1 MAFLQKNFGLI
12 GDPGNSDVPR
22 HWSYKTDDTHATVDT
37 VSYFDTVSGLVR
49 VGDWITV
56 VVVTN
61 LNLSNEAVST
71 YGHHIVN
78 AVSAAGVVDVSDVT
92 VLIVADAD

>member
-1 MAFLQKNFGLI
+1 MAFLIKNWGLI

-37 VSYFDTVSGLVR
+37 LAYFDEVAGLVR

-61 LNLSNEAVST
+61 LNLSNEAVAT

-78 AVSAAGVVDVSDVT
+78 ANALGVVDVSDVT